1 MAALLAGPLDMVR
14 QAINS
19 LDPERPNMA
28 GGFTVGE
35 LQRLYDEG
43 FQSVDDLKDACRESL
58 QAMGLQPTNIDGLM
72 SGGLLSGLDL
82 QSFPDP

>member
-1 MAALLAGPLDMVR
+1 MQAMAAPPAGPLDMVR

-28 GGFTVGE
+28 SGFTDGE

-43 FQSVDDLKDACRESL
+43 FQSMDDLKDARRGSL
-58 QAMGLQPTNIDGLM
+58 QAMGLQPASIDSLM
-72 SGGLLSGLDL
+72 SGGLL
-82 QSFPDP
+82 F